1 MCRKNIT
8 NLQWRWIL
16 RFGNCTVVDCY
27 HGGQLLGKAAQVLF
41 QLCNKYTYVRFSQ
54 RGHICHDPTQCD
66 LVLGIDLDA
75 MSYFHIFSFSSK
87 SFQVNKITDL
97 VMKLEITFTQL
108 RKCTASSCTVSK
120 QYMGFEEMQKR
131 RKRELVCFSLVFFWL
146 NFFSFCEKGA
156 NICQIF
162 LSLQK

>member
-1 MCRKNIT
+1 M
-8 NLQWRWIL
+8 
-16 RFGNCTVVDCY
+16 FY
-27 HGGQLLGKAAQVLF
+27 HKFFFNFVIS
-41 QLCNKYTYVRFSQ
+41 TYVRFLQ
-54 RGHICHDPTQCD
+54 RGHICQDPTQCD

-75 MSYFHIFSFSSK
+75 MSYFHFFSFFKQKLLGKQSNRFGYEIRNNIYLASKMHSSK
-87 SFQVNKITDL
+87 FVQRSIV
-97 VMKLEITFTQL
+97 
-108 RKCTASSCTVSK
+108 SSK

-146 NFFSFCEKGA
+146 NFFLFCEKGA

>member
-1 MCRKNIT
+1 M
-8 NLQWRWIL
+8 
-16 RFGNCTVVDCY
+16 FY
-27 HGGQLLGKAAQVLF
+27 HKFFFSFVISM
-41 QLCNKYTYVRFSQ
+41 YTYVRFSQ
-54 RGHICHDPTQCD
+54 RGHICQDPTQCD

-75 MSYFHIFSFSSK
+75 MSYFHFFSFSSK

-97 VMKLEITFTQL
+97 VMKLEITFTQPG
-108 RKCTASSCTVSK
+108 KCKAASSCSAVVSSK

>member
-1 MCRKNIT
+1 M
-8 NLQWRWIL
+8 
-16 RFGNCTVVDCY
+16 FY
-27 HGGQLLGKAAQVLF
+27 HKFFFSFVISM
-41 QLCNKYTYVRFSQ
+41 YTYVRFSQ
-54 RGHICHDPTQCD
+54 RGHICQDPTQCD

-75 MSYFHIFSFSSK
+75 MSYFHFFSFSSK

-131 RKRELVCFSLVFFWL
+131 RKRELVCFSLVFFL
-146 NFFSFCEKGA
+146 VEFFFFLRKRCKYLPNFSKLVEV
-156 NICQIF
+156 I
-162 LSLQK
+162 